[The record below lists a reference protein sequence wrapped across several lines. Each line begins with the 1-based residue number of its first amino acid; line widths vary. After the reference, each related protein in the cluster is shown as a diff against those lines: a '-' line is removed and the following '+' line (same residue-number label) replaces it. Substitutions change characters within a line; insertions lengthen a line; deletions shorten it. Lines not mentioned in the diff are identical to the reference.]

1 MSAIQHLLSPHVS
14 DVGFPVQRLL
24 PTTEVQS
31 VGPFVFFDHM
41 GPALFTREGT
51 AGDVR
56 PHPHIGLSTVTYL
69 YSGAMIHRDSLGY
82 IQRIEPGDINLMI
95 AGSGI
100 VHSERIPSDIRH
112 DQVAVEG
119 IQLWLALSA
128 QQEEREPAFHHYPVD
143 VLPTLSFNGVSMQI
157 LIGQFFGLELPV
169 ITDAPTFQADLK
181 MAAGATLKL
190 PPDYPERG
198 IYLAAGEL
206 EINGDTIQTGQL
218 AVLTPRQTA
227 HLYANAPT
235 RIMLIGGA
243 PLETKRF
250 IYWNF
255 VARTKE
261 RIEQAKADWV
271 EGRFKPV
278 PGETEFIP
286 APWL

>member
-24 PTTEVQS
+24 PTAEVQS

-41 GPALFTREGT
+41 GPALFAHEGT
-51 AGDVR
+51 RGDVR
-56 PHPHIGLSTVTYL
+56 PHPHIGLATVTYL
-69 YSGAMIHRDSLGY
+69 YSGAMMHRDSLGY
-82 IQRIEPGDINLMI
+82 AQRIEPGDINLMI

-100 VHSERIPSDIRH
+100 VHSERIPSDIRR

-128 QQEEREPAFHHYPVD
+128 QQEEREPAFHHYPVNA
-143 VLPTLSFNGVSMQI
+143 LPTLGFDGVSMQI
-157 LIGQFFGLELPV
+157 LIGQSFGLASPV
-169 ITDAPTFQADLK
+169 VTDAPTLQVDLK
-181 MAAGATLKL
+181 IAAGAMLKL

-206 EINGDTIQTGQL
+206 EINGDAIQAGQL
-218 AVLTPRQTA
+218 AVLTPGQTA

-243 PLETKRF
+243 PLDAKRF

-255 VARTKE
+255 VARTKD

-271 EGRFKPV
+271 DERFKSV